1 MKQIISK
8 YLYKVLILGYGLF
21 LGIFIL
27 KALII
32 SIVHY
37 SPKSESPIPQFA
49 MSKLNMVYDL
59 VTKREKLPTYTE
71 TDLSKFRFGKLEPFQ

>member
-27 KALII
+27 KALVTAII
-32 SIVHY
+32 SY
-37 SPKSESPIPQFA
+37 SPKSESAIPQFA
-49 MSKLNMVYDL
+49 ISKLNKVYDL
-59 VTKREKLPTYTE
+59 VIKREKLPNYTE
-71 TDLSKFRFGKLEPFQ
+71 TDLSKFRFGKFEPFE